1 MLWSAFKTFDIHDD
15 GKISKEEDFFGVSFF
30 PSYQSKFW
38 DLDFHGIFHGIFY
51 LMGTLQGTNISPKN
65 GILKMIFLFPRWDML
80 IPWRV
85 GFASAF
91 HVITLFDLHCNLVNF
106 WCWGIDS
113 DQYLGKDKPQGQ
125 SVSFLCCFIAS
136 SSCIHSL
143 SSHHQAYVLSW
154 KSSTDSVWTFIS
166 HSYWER
172 ERPAI
177 CVYMYAN
184 VPIYRHMYVICM
196 IFRYVFIDI
205 DRFHFQLI
213 STNLLM
219 TVTPEADLHPS

>member
-1 MLWSAFKTFDIHDD
+1 
-15 GKISKEEDFFGVSFF
+15 
-30 PSYQSKFW
+30 
-38 DLDFHGIFHGIFY
+38 
-51 LMGTLQGTNISPKN
+51 MGFSMGFSIWW
-65 GILKMIFLFPRWDML
+65 I
-80 IPWRV
+80 

-91 HVITLFDLHCNLVNF
+91 QCISCDHIVWPSLQPCQRIL
-106 WCWGIDS
+106 CWGIDS

-125 SVSFLCCFIAS
+125 SVFFLCCFIAS

-143 SSHHQAYVLSW
+143 SSHHQAYFLSR
-154 KSSTDSVWTFIS
+154 KSSTHSVWTFIS

-172 ERPAI
+172 EHPAI

-205 DRFHFQLI
+205 DRFHSQLI
-213 STNLLM
+213 STKLLM
-219 TVTPEADLHPS
+219 TVTPQADLHPSYRVFC